1 MGILIS
7 MLLIVMLGWLFMA
20 PLIIPPCWQLC
31 RRWGHS
37 PSLSLLLLIPYVGFV
52 ILILLLQSPRSNE
65 PGIAR
70 RS

>member
-1 MGILIS
+1 MSTFIS
-7 MLLIVMLGWLFMA
+7 MLIFVILGWLLMA

-31 RRWGHS
+31 RRWGYA
-37 PSLSLLLLIPYVGFV
+37 PALSLLLLIPYLGFV

>member
-1 MGILIS
+1 MSTFIS
-7 MLLIVMLGWLFMA
+7 MLVVVIFGWLLMA

-31 RRWGHS
+31 RRWGYS
-37 PSLSLLLLIPYVGFV
+37 PTLSLLLLVPCWELV

>member
-1 MGILIS
+1 M
-7 MLLIVMLGWLFMA
+7 LIVVLLGWLLMA

-31 RRWGHS
+31 RRWGYR
-37 PSLSLLLLIPYVGFV
+37 PTLSLLLLIPYVGFV

-65 PGIAR
+65 PGIAQ

>member
-1 MGILIS
+1 MLIV
-7 MLLIVMLGWLFMA
+7 VMLGWLLMA
-20 PLIIPPCWQLC
+20 PLIIPACWHLC
-31 RRWGHS
+31 RRWGYA
-37 PSLSLLLLIPYVGFV
+37 PTLSLLLLIPYAGFV